1 VRALHILLVDDEV
14 RFVQSLA
21 KLLKARGFTVSTAYT
36 GLQALERLRDHV
48 DIEVVVLDIQMPGM
62 DGIET
67 LRQIKQTAPATEVIL
82 LTGQATLESGIQA
95 IRQGAFDY
103 LLKPCGVEDLVEK
116 IRAAGDVGCIRRHP
130 VLWPRSTAGEIILY
144 GFIPL
149 LPEDGL
155 DKALAVFNRY
165 RGGQAAETLFI
176 VDDRQRIQGLV
187 PKQALLAAALRS
199 QPDSGLT
206 WESLSKNPHY
216 QPHTTLG
223 EIMGTRVLTVSSD
236 TPLAEVAREMLAHN
250 LQSMPVVADGI
261 VSGVIRLRDVFQYLD
276 AGSRQRASPE

>member
-1 VRALHILLVDDEV
+1 VRAFHILLVDDEI

-21 KLLKARGFTVSTAYT
+21 KLLKARGFMVSMAHD
-36 GLQALERLRDHV
+36 GVQALELLRTLA
-48 DIEVVVLDIQMPGM
+48 DIDVVVLDIGMPGM

-67 LRQIKQTAPATEVIL
+67 LRQIKQTAATPEVIM
-82 LTGQATLESGIQA
+82 LTGQATLETGVQA
-95 IRQGAFDY
+95 MRQGAFDY
-103 LLKPCGVEDLVEK
+103 LLKPCDIEVLVEK
-116 IRAAGDVGCIRRHP
+116 IRAAADVGRIKRHP

-149 LPEDGL
+149 LPRDGL

-187 PKQALLAAALRS
+187 TKEALLAAALRS
-199 QPDSGLT
+199 RPDSGLT
-206 WESLSKNPHY
+206 WEFLCKNPRNL
-216 QPHTTLG
+216 PLTTLG
-223 EIMGTRVLTVSSD
+223 EIMETRVVTVSPE
-236 TPLAEVAREMLAHN
+236 TPLAEVASQMLANN

-276 AGSRQRASPE
+276 AG